1 MSEKKSFR
9 MYPPMYLGLSILLMC
24 ALHHFVPVK
33 QLVDW
38 PGRYWGLVPMVVGLL
53 IGLTA
58 RIMFARIGTTIKPFQ
73 ESSKLVTSGPFRFSR
88 NPIYL
93 SMTMLLVG
101 IGMLLGSVTPFL
113 VIPVFFL
120 IIDKR
125 FIPVEEA
132 MLAQTFGA
140 EFDAYRGR
148 VRRWL

>member
-1 MSEKKSFR
+1 
-9 MYPPMYLGLSILLMC
+9 MYPPMYLGLSILLMYGFHRF
-24 ALHHFVPVK
+24 APVK
-33 QLVDW
+33 QLIGW
-38 PGRYWGLVPMVVGLL
+38 PARYAGLVPIVFGLW

-73 ESSKLVTSGPFRFSR
+73 ESSKLATDGPFRFSR

-101 IGMLLGSVTPFL
+101 FALLLGSLTPFL
-113 VIPVFFL
+113 VIPAFFL
-120 IIDKR
+120 VIDKR
-125 FIPVEEA
+125 FVPVEEA

-140 EFDAYRGR
+140 EFDAYRSR